1 MWSTVVQE
9 GLFEVF
15 SLYSS
20 LCSKCLVEMD
30 NSKVRYAPH
39 FTLLLP
45 SHYTHT
51 HTCTPTCTPTHMHT
65 HTPIPGGQRPVNPQV
80 REEEQRLVRIF
91 MTIAVLVVILI
102 VFA

>member
-1 MWSTVVQE
+1 M
-9 GLFEVF
+9 F

-20 LCSKCLVEMD
+20 LCFKCLVEMD

-51 HTCTPTCTPTHMHT
+51 HTHT
-65 HTPIPGGQRPVNPQV
+65 HTHTYTHTHTPGGQRPVNPQV

>member
-1 MWSTVVQE
+1 MWCTVVQE
-9 GLFEVF
+9 GLRC
-15 SLYSS
+15 SLSTLAYVSS
-20 LCSKCLVEMD
+20 VWWKWTTARLD
-30 NSKVRYAPH
+30 
-39 FTLLLP
+39 TLLTLP
-45 SHYTHT
+45 CSSPVTTHT
-51 HTCTPTCTPTHMHT
+51 HTHMHT

>member
-1 MWSTVVQE
+1 M
-9 GLFEVF
+9 F

-45 SHYTHT
+45 SHYTH
-51 HTCTPTCTPTHMHT
+51 THMHT

>member
-1 MWSTVVQE
+1 M
-9 GLFEVF
+9 F

-39 FTLLLP
+39 FTLPLP

-51 HTCTPTCTPTHMHT
+51 HTHT
-65 HTPIPGGQRPVNPQV
+65 HTPGGQRPVNPQV

>member
-1 MWSTVVQE
+1 MHSSS
-9 GLFEVF
+9 GGFEVF

-45 SHYTHT
+45 SHYTH
-51 HTCTPTCTPTHMHT
+51 THMHT

>member
-51 HTCTPTCTPTHMHT
+51 HTCTPTCTPTH
-65 HTPIPGGQRPVNPQV
+65 PYQV
-80 REEEQRLVRIF
+80 VS
-91 MTIAVLVVILI
+91 VLLTRR
-102 VFA
+102 FEKKNKD